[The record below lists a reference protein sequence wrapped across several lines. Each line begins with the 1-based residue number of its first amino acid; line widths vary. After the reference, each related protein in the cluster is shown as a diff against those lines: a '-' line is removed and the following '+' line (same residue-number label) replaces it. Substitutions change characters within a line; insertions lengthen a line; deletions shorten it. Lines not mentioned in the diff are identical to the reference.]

1 MMVLHSSP
9 PAAGS
14 LPARAV
20 KALQEELLLTPKPGL
35 VDTHNSGA
43 HQDMDHA
50 LFTRSIK
57 AISPWFDL
65 FQQLGWEQANRPAA
79 EQLATLRPA
88 GLACEQAMFE
98 ATGGVN
104 THQGGIF
111 SLGLLCC
118 AAGRLI
124 GRHQPVDCNT
134 LCLEVSEICQGIVAR
149 ELTTSNSTSAHLYRT
164 FSLSGARGEAESG
177 FATVR
182 QYILPYWYHDHG
194 SRQRHHAL
202 LRLMAVNADT
212 NLVSR
217 GGLGGLH
224 YVQQAARQLLNSA
237 WDVIDIYK
245 MDHDLIQRNLS
256 PGGSADLLAVATVL
270 ADYLPA
276 TSEDRLRTLP

>member
-1 MMVLHSSP
+1 MTVLPNASP
-9 PAAGS
+9 TADN
-14 LPARAV
+14 LPAKAII
-20 KALQEELLLTPKPGL
+20 ALQEELLLTPKPGL
-35 VDTHNSGA
+35 VDVHNSGA
-43 HQDMDHA
+43 HHDMDHR
-50 LFTRSIK
+50 LFSRSIT
-57 AISPWFDL
+57 AISPWFER
-65 FQQLGWEQANRPAA
+65 FQQRGQEDAYRPAD
-79 EQLATLRPA
+79 EQLSTLRPL
-88 GLACEQAMFE
+88 GLACEQAMFD

-124 GRHQPVDCNT
+124 GRHQSVDCNT

-149 ELTTSNSTSAHLYRT
+149 ELTSNNSTSTRLYQT
-164 FSLSGARGEAESG
+164 FLLSGARGEAESG

-182 QYILPYWYHDHG
+182 QYVLPYWYHDHG
-194 SRQRHHAL
+194 SRQRHYAL

-217 GGLGGLH
+217 GGLAGLH

-237 WDVIDIYK
+237 WDITDIYK
-245 MDHDLIQRNLS
+245 LDHELIQRNLS

-276 TSEDRLRTLP
+276 TAEKRLRTLP

>member
-1 MMVLHSSP
+1 MMVLPNSQP
-9 PAAGS
+9 PADN
-14 LPARAV
+14 LPAKAV
-20 KALQEELLLTPKPGL
+20 RALQEELLLTPKPGL
-35 VDTHNSGA
+35 VDAHNSGA
-43 HQDMDHA
+43 HHDMDHT
-50 LFTRSIK
+50 LFTRSIT
-57 AISPWFDL
+57 AISPWFER
-65 FQQLGWEQANRPAA
+65 FQQLGQEQAYLPAD
-79 EQLATLRPA
+79 EQLSTLRPM
-88 GLACEQAMFE
+88 GLACEQAMFD

-124 GRHQPVDCNT
+124 GRQQPVDCNA
-134 LCLEVSEICQGIVAR
+134 LCLEVSEICKGIVGR
-149 ELTTSNSTSAHLYRT
+149 ELTTNNSASARLYQA

-182 QYILPYWYHDHG
+182 HYVLPYWYQDHVN
-194 SRQRHHAL
+194 RQRHHAL

-217 GGLGGLH
+217 GGLEGLH
-224 YVQQAARQLLNSA
+224 HVQQAARQLLNRA
-237 WDVIDIYK
+237 WEVIDIYK
-245 MDHDLIQRNLS
+245 MDHELIQRNLS

-276 TSEDRLRTLP
+276 TTEYRLRTLP